1 MGAKKIQPAKVKEI
15 NELKERF
22 SSGKD
27 YVFTNYRGL
36 TVQQIS
42 DLRSRLRPLGAD
54 FKVVKNT
61 FARLVIQD
69 MKLPQVD
76 SFLVGPT
83 AVAICKTESGPVAKV
98 LLDFAK
104 EIPALEVKAGIIEGG
119 VFNAKQ
125 VEAYSNL
132 PSKQQL
138 LAMLMGTMKAPVQNL
153 ASGLSGVIAKLART
167 LQAVADKKANG

>member
-1 MGAKKIQPAKVKEI
+1 MGAKKIQPAKVKQI
-15 NELKERF
+15 NALKDRF

-27 YVFTNYRGL
+27 LVFTNYRGL
-36 TVQQIS
+36 TVEQIT

-61 FARLVIQD
+61 FARLVIRD
-69 MKLPQVD
+69 MKLPEVD
-76 SFLVGPT
+76 TYLAGPT
-83 AVAICKTESGPVAKV
+83 AVAICKTESGPVAKA

-138 LAMLMGTMKAPVQNL
+138 LAMLMGTMKAPIQNL
-153 ASGLSGVIAKLART
+153 ASGLNGVIAKLART